1 MTWPVVVNHHS
12 GDVGVMLLFC
22 WVVLWHVVVI
32 LIMYR
37 AHLLSVQPTVHHVS
51 ICAGY
56 TQRRDRVVVIKEKPA
71 WIKQLTKISLEFDGG
86 VPQVVHGR
94 F

>member
-1 MTWPVVVNHHS
+1 MLLCC
-12 GDVGVMLLFC
+12 GVMLGQ
-22 WVVLWHVVVI
+22 VVVI
-32 LIMYR
+32 LIMCR
-37 AHLLSVQPTVHHVS
+37 AHLLTVLSVQPTVHHVS

-56 TQRRDRVVVIKEKPA
+56 TQRGDKVVAIKEKPA